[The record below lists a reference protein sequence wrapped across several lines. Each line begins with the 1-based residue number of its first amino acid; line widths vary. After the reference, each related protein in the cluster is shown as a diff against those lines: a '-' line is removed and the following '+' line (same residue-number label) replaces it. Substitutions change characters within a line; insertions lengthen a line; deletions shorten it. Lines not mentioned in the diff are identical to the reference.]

1 MRAFIFSLDSFVA
14 FTLAL
19 IAIYSLIFFSS
30 VPSAY
35 YFLLTQAHYLA
46 RDSLLAVSTS
56 DCITG
61 GCDNPD
67 GTVLD
72 NIAFHTDPDQQKELI
87 KSTIGLM
94 VPQQFGYTVSLSEDS
109 GQGWT
114 VLYDTATEG
123 SDLHAKSTK
132 KLTVST
138 QVMTFGYSAAINKLK
153 ASPYNYATCGAGADG
168 GEETEAAEGAT
179 SDFGIITCGEMEIDN
194 GDGTSSTKPLGNIH
208 PSVVLEGDLVPA
220 ADARIV
226 KLTIFI

>member
-56 DCITG
+56 SCITG

-72 NIAFHTDPDQQKELI
+72 NIAFHTDMGQQKELI
-87 KSTIGLM
+87 KNTIGLM
-94 VPQQFGYTVSLSEDS
+94 VPSQFGYTVSLSEDS

-114 VLYDTATEG
+114 VLYDTATEAA
-123 SDLHAKSTK
+123 DPHAKGSS

-153 ASPYNYATCGAGADG
+153 ASPYTYATCGAGADG
-168 GEETEAAEGAT
+168 GGGEEGAEGGL
-179 SDFGIITCGEMEIDN
+179 SDFGIITCGQMAVD
-194 GDGTSSTKPLGNIH
+194 DGSGGTIMKPLGNIH
-208 PSVVLEGDLVPA
+208 PSVVLEGDLVPVV
-220 ADARIV
+220 DAKIV